1 MGMFDTMFNE
11 GAPEYTTGDMLKPY
25 IPVIGPLL
33 AGKGIQ
39 KKKRQAQDKWLSD
52 NLAYTD
58 PSELDETGQRV
69 QQRML
74 QRTGGELST
83 PGLMAATAMQR
94 EAANPAN
101 MGNMGNIL
109 MQTAGNLA
117 KGGQTAP
124 AATLAQ
130 IAHKSFQTPWKPSE
144 GGADIENFKLPDGSV
159 VAAESVEQKRALIR
173 GGAKKAGVA
182 SGDDEIPYTVKTG
195 AELGFRIPG
204 IAGDLFKIKYNKDG
218 TIKDISSLSGMSVNV
233 GGTSIVQPGDTS
245 AAVREYQGVLS
256 STEQAIG
263 VIDNLT
269 EVLDRNPEGGVSG
282 MSGAVTNFISSVSNL
297 AQFAISVDDKKVGE
311 KYEDGFRKFAS
322 KYFPTADAALA
333 QAQIVELGYALAR
346 VNNMGTSGGGRG
358 ITDADMQNALKQLG
372 QMATV
377 EDFKGV
383 LSYQRNKMLQNA
395 EVSRAGTEAVISIA
409 GRDPSLL
416 APLTTIHDK
425 LKTSKERPKVGKGS
439 APKEAEDEVRKNPAL
454 KQQFFQ
460 KFGYYPDGV

>member
-1 MGMFDTMFNE
+1 MGFFDRILNE
-11 GAPEYTTGDMLKPY
+11 PADREVKFSDFATAMIPFYGPFAAKKRMDNRQQRATDKKTDFIYNYVDNDPLSQRVASRMLTRTGEETIPGIQAATEAQRQAKDPSNMGNYGNVLMNTASALQSRGVQGAPYL
-25 IPVIGPLL
+25 
-33 AGKGIQ
+33 
-39 KKKRQAQDKWLSD
+39 
-52 NLAYTD
+52 
-58 PSELDETGQRV
+58 
-69 QQRML
+69 
-74 QRTGGELST
+74 
-83 PGLMAATAMQR
+83 AATA
-94 EAANPAN
+94 
-101 MGNMGNIL
+101 
-109 MQTAGNLA
+109 
-117 KGGQTAP
+117 
-124 AATLAQ
+124 
-130 IAHKSFQTPWKPSE
+130 HKEFQTPWKPSE

-159 VAAESVEQKRALIR
+159 VAAESLEQKRALIR

-182 SGDDEIPYTVKTG
+182 SGDEEVPYVVKTG
-195 AELGFRIPG
+195 AELGYRIPG

-416 APLTTIHDK
+416 APLTAIHDK